1 MPVTIT
7 MSKKP
12 TKNIINVEGAWRS
25 GNLLHGWRAC
35 KLEQSHVWTVWK
47 VLKTH
52 NLLKFKEMNS
62 MKTRQNILIDKLTSF
77 TVFSKSC
84 AILK

>member
-1 MPVTIT
+1 MPFRIT
-7 MSKKP
+7 MNKKP
-12 TKNIINVEGAWRS
+12 TKNMINADGAWRS
-25 GNLLHGWRAC
+25 GNLLHGLREC
-35 KLEQSHVWTVWK
+35 KLVQSHGWTMWK
-47 VLKTH
+47 FLKKR

-77 TVFSKSC
+77 TVFSKSS